1 MLERQGLMPTL
12 LQRLS
17 SVLAEA
23 TTLIEVDDDGLTV
36 SHHGTVASLRVV
48 SIAEGLEMVSLTQPL
63 AWDLPLTNKTR
74 ERVAEHASKTML
86 GTVVLVE
93 KLVEAP
99 VNGSSTKGATRRAAV
114 KKTADVLLRYN
125 FPAAGLSDDALRTL
139 ILLVLATG
147 EDVREA
153 LAPN

>member
-1 MLERQGLMPTL
+1 MTSL

-17 SVLAEA
+17 AVLAEV
-23 TTLIEVDDDGLTV
+23 TTLIDEDDDGLTV
-36 SHHGTVASLRVV
+36 SHDGTVASLRVV
-48 SIAEGLEMVSLTQPL
+48 TIADGLEMVSLTQPL

-74 ERVAEHASKTML
+74 ESVAEHASKTML

-93 KLVEAP
+93 KTVEAP
-99 VNGSSTKGATRRAAV
+99 VNGETQKGAKRRSPA

-125 FPAAGLSDDALRTL
+125 FPATGLSDEALRTL

-147 EDVREA
+147 QDVRDA
-153 LAPN
+153 LAST